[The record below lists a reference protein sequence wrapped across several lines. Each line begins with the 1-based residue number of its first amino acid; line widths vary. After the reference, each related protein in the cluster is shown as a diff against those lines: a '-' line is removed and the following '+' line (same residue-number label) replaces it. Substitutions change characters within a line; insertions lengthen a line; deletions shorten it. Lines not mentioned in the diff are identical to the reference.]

1 MLKNEDN
8 NFQKLLKLKIAFSKF
23 LKNKDLKNPLK
34 IVKKMK
40 TALCAGSPSTIL
52 LYYIGWMDGHFL
64 LYEPVILSVALT
76 FDPKRTQM
84 LLKIFTTA
92 RS

>member
-8 NFQKLLKLKIAFSKF
+8 NFQNLLKLKIAFSKF

-40 TALCAGSPSTIL
+40 TALCAGSPMAVELRLRLEHYLEMGLENSL
-52 LYYIGWMDGHFL
+52 LCG
-64 LYEPVILSVALT
+64 
-76 FDPKRTQM
+76 
-84 LLKIFTTA
+84 KITKQASESATEFKNY
-92 RS
+92 SFQ